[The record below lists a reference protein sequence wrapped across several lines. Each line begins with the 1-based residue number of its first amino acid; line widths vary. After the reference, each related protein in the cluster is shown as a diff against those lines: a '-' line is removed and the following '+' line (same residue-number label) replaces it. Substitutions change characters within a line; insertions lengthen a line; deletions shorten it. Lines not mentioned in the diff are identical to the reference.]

1 MIPVTFNDCFGWLH
15 APTPGTGGAAA
26 GDVGVVVCQGL
37 MRDGLLAHCSL
48 RLLGDELAAAGYPM
62 LRFDYPGTGDS
73 LDGAVAAAGGHWDA
87 WLASIDQAADWL
99 KAATGVT
106 RLVFCGLRAGA
117 TLASLAAGLRTGSGR
132 SDVAGLLLFEPVVS
146 GRTYVREMILEADLQ
161 SGKTSARGEDL
172 DIREFLFNAAT
183 LDTIAA
189 VDLRKAV
196 LPSGLKAALFVRPE
210 ARQIDDCVAAWT
222 ALGVDVE
229 RHGWDGLVPL
239 MRHNVIDENALADFT
254 HVMAWLK
261 RAIPATSIEARP
273 APPEMKLTPDGAI
286 ETPFWFGPKLFGVL
300 SRPAHGTTDQ
310 ILLIGNGG
318 RDPHY
323 GAARQNV
330 DFARH
335 LAKHGIA
342 CLRFDFAGL
351 GDSIG
356 PPGKENL
363 LTHTFTDRLPDIRA
377 ALDALGQQGFNR
389 FAMLGLCSG
398 AYHAFHAALVE
409 PRLSRLLL
417 VNMPLFQ
424 LPTRNVL
431 DFLENRGTSATVVG
445 RKLFNVGSW
454 KTLLSGRSDVRTLV
468 RSVINHARRQIG
480 AKSQALG
487 RRLGLIKEQS
497 FAVQAMAKLA
507 RQGTRALFLFSAGDE
522 EIDAFARE
530 FGPAGEGLAPF
541 KGSAMQVLPRMD
553 HDLTKAI
560 GRRDAEQ
567 AVTEFLKVA

>member
-1 MIPVTFNDCFGWLH
+1 MTPVSFNDCFGWLH
-15 APTPGTGGAAA
+15 APVSGAAS

-37 MRDGLLAHCSL
+37 MRDGLLAHCSF
-48 RLLGDELAAAGYPM
+48 RLLGDELAAAGTPM

-73 LDGAVAAAGGHWDA
+73 LDGAVATAGGHWAA
-87 WLASIDQAADWL
+87 WLNSVDQAAEWL
-99 KAATGVT
+99 KATTGVD
-106 RLVFCGLRAGA
+106 RLVFCGLRTGAMLA
-117 TLASLAAGLRTGSGR
+117 TLAAGKR
-132 SDVAGLLLFEPVVS
+132 SDVAGLLLFQPVVS

-161 SGKTSARGEDL
+161 SGKTSTRGEDL
-172 DIREFLFNAAT
+172 DIREFLFSAAT
-183 LDTIAA
+183 LDQISS
-189 VDLRKAV
+189 VDLRQAA
-196 LPSGLKAALFVRPE
+196 LPSGLKAALFVRPD
-210 ARQIDDCVAAWT
+210 ARQIEECVAAWT
-222 ALGVDVE
+222 AQGVDA
-229 RHGWDGLVPL
+229 RQLGWDGLVPL

-254 HVMAWLK
+254 HVHDWLK
-261 RAIPATSIEARP
+261 RAVPSQASATRP
-273 APPEMKLTPDGAI
+273 VPPEMKLTPDGAI
-286 ETPFWFGPKLFGVL
+286 ETPFWFGPRLFGVL
-300 SRPAHGTTDQ
+300 SRPASATTDQ

-335 LAKHGIA
+335 LAKNGVA

-377 ALDALGQQGFNR
+377 ALDALEKAGFRR

-417 VNMPLFQ
+417 INLPLFQ
-424 LPTRNVL
+424 LPADNVL

-445 RKLFNVGSW
+445 RKLFSVGSW
-454 KTLLSGRSDVRTLV
+454 KTLLGGRSNMRTLA
-468 RSVINHARRQIG
+468 RSMISHAGRVVVGR
-480 AKSQALG
+480 AQALG
-487 RRLGLIKEQS
+487 RELGLIKEQT
-497 FAVQAMAKLA
+497 FPVQAMTRLT
-507 RQGTRALFLFSAGDE
+507 RQGTRALFMFSPGDE

-530 FGPAGEGLAPF
+530 FGPAGEKLAPF
-541 KGSAMQVLPRMD
+541 RGSRLLVLPRMD

-567 AVTEFLKVA
+567 AVTEFLRAS

>member
-1 MIPVTFNDCFGWLH
+1 MTPVSFNDCFGWLH
-15 APTPGTGGAAA
+15 APALGAPA
-26 GDVGVVVCQGL
+26 GDVGVIVCQGL
-37 MRDGLLAHCSL
+37 MRDGLLAHCSF

-73 LDGAVAAAGGHWDA
+73 LDASGGHWDA
-87 WLASIDQAADWL
+87 WLNSIDQAAEWL
-99 KAATGVT
+99 KATTGVK
-106 RLVFCGLRAGA
+106 RLILC
-117 TLASLAAGLRTGSGR
+117 GLRTGAMLATVAAGKR
-132 SDVAGLLLFEPVVS
+132 SDVAGLLLFQPVVS

-161 SGKTSARGEDL
+161 SGKTSIRGEDL
-172 DIREFLFNAAT
+172 DIREFLFSAAT
-183 LDTIAA
+183 LDQISA
-189 VDLRKAV
+189 VDLRKAA
-196 LPSGLKAALFVRPE
+196 LPSGLKAALFVRPD
-210 ARQIDDCVAAWT
+210 ARQIEECVTAWK
-222 ALGVDVE
+222 AQGVDSE
-229 RHGWDGLVPL
+229 QHGWDGLVPL
-239 MRHNVIDENALADFT
+239 MRHNVIDENALADFA

-261 RAIPATSIEARP
+261 RAVPAEPIVAKPR
-273 APPEMKLTPDGAI
+273 PPEMKLTPDGAI

-300 SRPAHGTTDQ
+300 SRPASGSTDQ

-335 LAKHGIA
+335 LAKNGIA

-351 GDSIG
+351 GDSVG

-377 ALDALGQQGFNR
+377 ALDALEQQGFKR
-389 FAMLGLCSG
+389 FSMLGLCSG

-424 LPTRNVL
+424 LPTHNVL

-445 RKLFNVGSW
+445 RKLFSVGSW
-454 KTLLSGRSDVRTLV
+454 KTLLSGRSNVRTLA
-468 RSVINHARRQIG
+468 RSAINHARRQIAG
-480 AKSQALG
+480 KSQALG
-487 RRLGLIKEQS
+487 RKLGLIREQS
-497 FAVQAMAKLA
+497 FPVQAMSKLT
-507 RQGTRALFLFSAGDE
+507 RQGTRALFLFSPGDE

-530 FGPAGEGLAPF
+530 FGPEGEKLAPY
-541 KGSAMQVLPRMD
+541 KGSQVRVLPRMD

-567 AVTEFLKVA
+567 AVTEFLVSP

>member
-1 MIPVTFNDCFGWLH
+1 MTPVSFNDCFGWLH
-15 APTPGTGGAAA
+15 APAPGASA
-26 GDVGVVVCQGL
+26 GDVGVIVCQGL
-37 MRDGLLAHCSL
+37 MRDGLLAHCSF

-73 LDGAVAAAGGHWDA
+73 LDASGGHWDA
-87 WLASIDQAADWL
+87 WLNSIDQAAEWL
-99 KAATGVT
+99 KVTTGVK
-106 RLVFCGLRAGA
+106 RLILC
-117 TLASLAAGLRTGSGR
+117 GLRTGAMLATVVAGKR
-132 SDVAGLLLFEPVVS
+132 SDVAGLLLFQPVVS

-161 SGKTSARGEDL
+161 SGKTSIRGEDL
-172 DIREFLFNAAT
+172 DIREFLFSAAT
-183 LDTIAA
+183 LDQISA
-189 VDLRKAV
+189 VDLRKAA
-196 LPSGLKAALFVRPE
+196 LPSGLKAALFVRPD
-210 ARQIDDCVAAWT
+210 ARQIEECVTAWK
-222 ALGVDVE
+222 AQGVDSE
-229 RHGWDGLVPL
+229 QHGWDGLVPL
-239 MRHNVIDENALADFT
+239 MRHNVIDENALADFA

-261 RAIPATSIEARP
+261 RAVPGEPIVAKPR
-273 APPEMKLTPDGAI
+273 PPEMKLTPDGAI

-300 SRPAHGTTDQ
+300 SRPANGKTDQ

-335 LAKHGIA
+335 LAKNGIA

-351 GDSIG
+351 GDSVG

-377 ALDALGQQGFNR
+377 ALDALEQQGFKR
-389 FAMLGLCSG
+389 FSMLGLCSG

-424 LPTRNVL
+424 LPTHNVL

-445 RKLFNVGSW
+445 RKLFSVGSW
-454 KTLLSGRSDVRTLV
+454 KTLLSGRSNVRTLA
-468 RSVINHARRQIG
+468 RSAINHARRQIAG
-480 AKSQALG
+480 KSQALG
-487 RRLGLIKEQS
+487 RKLGLIREQS
-497 FAVQAMAKLA
+497 FPVQAMSKLT
-507 RQGTRALFLFSAGDE
+507 RQGTRALFLFSPGDE

-530 FGPAGEGLAPF
+530 FGPEGEKLAPY
-541 KGSAMQVLPRMD
+541 KGSQVRVLPRMD

-567 AVTEFLKVA
+567 AVTEFLVSP

>member
-1 MIPVTFNDCFGWLH
+1 MTPVSFNDCFGWLH
-15 APTPGTGGAAA
+15 APTPGAAS
-26 GDVGVVVCQGL
+26 GDIGVIVCQGL
-37 MRDGLLAHCSL
+37 MRDGLLAHCSF
-48 RLLGDELAAAGYPM
+48 RLLGDQLAAAGIPM

-73 LDGAVAAAGGHWDA
+73 LDASGGHWDA
-87 WLASIDQAADWL
+87 WLNSIDQAAEWL
-99 KAATGVT
+99 KATTGVK
-106 RLVFCGLRAGA
+106 RLVFCGLRTGAMLA
-117 TLASLAAGLRTGSGR
+117 TLAAGKR
-132 SDVAGLLLFEPVVS
+132 SDVAGLLLFQPVVS

-172 DIREFLFNAAT
+172 DIREFLFSAAT
-183 LDTIAA
+183 LDQIAS
-189 VDLRKAV
+189 VDLRKAA
-196 LPSGLKAALFVRPE
+196 LPSGLKAALFVRPD
-210 ARQIDDCVAAWT
+210 ARQIEECVSEWKAQ
-222 ALGVDVE
+222 GVDAE

-254 HVMAWLK
+254 QVMAWLK
-261 RAIPATSIEARP
+261 RAVPAEPMTARP
-273 APPEMKLTPDGAI
+273 SPPEMKLTPDGVV

-300 SRPAHGTTDQ
+300 SRPAQGNTDQ

-335 LAKHGIA
+335 LAKNGIA

-351 GDSIG
+351 GDSVG

-377 ALDALGQQGFNR
+377 ALDALEKQGFRR
-389 FAMLGLCSG
+389 FSMLGLCSG

-409 PRLSRLLL
+409 PRMSRLLL
-417 VNMPLFQ
+417 VNLPLFQ
-424 LPTRNVL
+424 LPTNNVL

-445 RKLFNVGSW
+445 RKLFSVGSW
-454 KTLLSGRSDVRTLV
+454 KTMLSGRSNVRTLV
-468 RSVINHARRQIG
+468 RSVINHARRVIVG
-480 AKSQALG
+480 RSQALG
-487 RRLGLIKEQS
+487 RKLGLIKEQT
-497 FAVQAMAKLA
+497 FPVQAMTRLA
-507 RQGTRALFLFSAGDE
+507 RQGTRALFLFSPGDE

-530 FGPAGEGLAPF
+530 FGPEGEKLAPY
-541 KGSAMQVLPRMD
+541 KGSRLLVLPRMD
-553 HDLTKAI
+553 HDLTRAI

-567 AVTEFLKVA
+567 AVTEFLKAA

>member
-1 MIPVTFNDCFGWLH
+1 MTPVSFNDCFGWLH
-15 APTPGTGGAAA
+15 APPAGAAS
-26 GDVGVVVCQGL
+26 GDVGIIVCQGL
-37 MRDGLLAHCSL
+37 MRDGLLAHCSF

-73 LDGAVAAAGGHWDA
+73 LDASGGHWDA
-87 WLASIDQAADWL
+87 WLNSIDQAAEWL
-99 KAATGVT
+99 KVTTGVK
-106 RLVFCGLRAGA
+106 RLILC
-117 TLASLAAGLRTGSGR
+117 GLRTGAMLATVVAGKR
-132 SDVAGLLLFEPVVS
+132 SDVAGLLLFQPVVS

-161 SGKTSARGEDL
+161 SGKTSIRGEDL
-172 DIREFLFNAAT
+172 DIREFLFSAAT
-183 LDTIAA
+183 LDQISA
-189 VDLRKAV
+189 VDLRKAA
-196 LPSGLKAALFVRPE
+196 LPSGLKAALFVRPD
-210 ARQIDDCVAAWT
+210 ARQIEECVTAWK
-222 ALGVDVE
+222 AQGVDSE
-229 RHGWDGLVPL
+229 QHGWDGLVPL
-239 MRHNVIDENALADFT
+239 MRHNVIDENALADFA

-261 RAIPATSIEARP
+261 RAVPGEPIVAKPR
-273 APPEMKLTPDGAI
+273 PPEMKLTPDGAI

-300 SRPAHGTTDQ
+300 SRPASGSTDQ

-335 LAKHGIA
+335 LAKNGIA

-351 GDSIG
+351 GDSVG

-377 ALDALGQQGFNR
+377 ALDALEQQGFKR
-389 FAMLGLCSG
+389 FSMLGLCSG

-424 LPTRNVL
+424 LPTHNVL

-445 RKLFNVGSW
+445 RKLFSVGSW
-454 KTLLSGRSDVRTLV
+454 KTLLSGRSNVRTLA
-468 RSVINHARRQIG
+468 RSAINHARRQIAG
-480 AKSQALG
+480 KSQALG
-487 RRLGLIKEQS
+487 RKLGLIREQS
-497 FAVQAMAKLA
+497 FPVQAMSKLT
-507 RQGTRALFLFSAGDE
+507 RQGTRALFLFSPGDE

-530 FGPAGEGLAPF
+530 FGPEGEKLAPY
-541 KGSAMQVLPRMD
+541 KGSQVRVLPRMD

-567 AVTEFLKVA
+567 AVTEFLVSP